1 MKSQPTALTYT
12 IEDSDESLLTEYA
25 RTGDRKLFET
35 LMRRYQSE
43 IYGDLRRFL
52 GRDDLAEDVF
62 QPTFLQ
68 VHLKCGQF
76 DPIRKVRPWL
86 YAIATNAAI
95 DAQRRAR
102 RNRMTS
108 LDLPAPDSQSRTAS
122 WGDQLA
128 SPSPD
133 PAAISQSQE
142 ERNWLRGAVDSLGDS
157 YAAVI
162 QLVYFQGLK
171 YREAAE
177 ILSIPVG
184 TVKSRLHSALAK
196 LSDQWRERKVG
207 STIASR

>member
-1 MKSQPTALTYT
+1 MKPQPTALTYT
-12 IEDSDESLLTEYA
+12 IEDSDEALLTEYA
-25 RTGDRKLFET
+25 RTGDMKLFET
-35 LMRRYQSE
+35 LLRRYQSE
-43 IYGDLRRFL
+43 IYGYLRRFL

-62 QPTFLQ
+62 QATFLQ
-68 VHLKCGQF
+68 IHLKCGQF

-102 RNRMTS
+102 RNRMSS
-108 LDLPAPDSQSRTAS
+108 LDQPAPEGQSRTAS

-128 SPSPD
+128 SASPG
-133 PAAISQSQE
+133 PAEISQSHE
-142 ERNWLRGAVDSLGDS
+142 EGKWLRGAVESLGDS
-157 YAAVI
+157 YGAVI

-184 TVKSRLHSALAK
+184 TVKSRLHSAVAK
-196 LSDQWRERKVG
+196 LSEQWRERKVG
-207 STIASR
+207 STIAGS

>member
-1 MKSQPTALTYT
+1 MKSRPTALTYT
-12 IEDSDESLLTEYA
+12 VEDSDELLLTEYA

-43 IYGDLRRFL
+43 IYGYLRRFL

-62 QPTFLQ
+62 QTTFLQ
-68 VHLKCGQF
+68 IHLKCGQF
-76 DPIRKVRPWL
+76 DPIRKFRPWL

-95 DAQRRAR
+95 DAQRRAK

-108 LDLPAPDSQSRTAS
+108 LDHPAPDTPSRAS
-122 WGDQLA
+122 WGDQLP
-128 SPSPD
+128 SVSPD
-133 PAAISQSQE
+133 PAAISQSLE
-142 ERNWLRGAVDSLGDS
+142 ERNWLRGAVESLGDS
-157 YAAVI
+157 YGAVI
-162 QLVYFQGLK
+162 HLVYFQGLK

-196 LSDQWRERKVG
+196 LSDQWRERKMG